1 MEITPDSI
9 EFSAPFTSRSTRFMT
24 LENKSPTTLAFKIK
38 TTAPNTYSVRPNCSI
53 IYPGECQ
60 SVAVHHQGFT
70 EEPGYD
76 YECKDKFMVL
86 WAPVLNLSK
95 LDKLDDLDTKESD
108 ASGNSPKAISAS
120 PSDNSLSSN
129 RSSASSTLL
138 ALIDDIAGYWRR
150 LEEESYDVINKK
162 KIKVLAHVFSKS
174 HDGVQLS
181 SASSAVTV
189 KEAGTLNLSRR
200 KTKRETLQDVKESLK
215 EVKSASPVLDHNSRT
230 PQVTPFIAPAS
241 ASFQTQLPPRSISHS
256 QLSAFT
262 SPYAGAPIRADE
274 QLLEVNQRLAIL
286 MAELEE
292 LRRKPQESEMREV
305 REMSESRQ
313 TTPQAIPTAQTT
325 PQVVQTPQVAQASF
339 PPVQTTIPVPASQPV
354 SPATSP
360 VSQLQ
365 NTLLASLTPSVAVLG
380 LLCFALVL
388 FSLNASKMG
397 LVIGLAQTSLMAA
410 IVYFVAQKQTQK
422 GPLS

>member
-9 EFSAPFTSRSTRFMT
+9 EFSAPFTTRSTRFMT

-70 EEPGYD
+70 EEPDHD

-95 LDKLDDLDTKESD
+95 LEELDNKEGDTSN
-108 ASGNSPKAISAS
+108 APKTISAS
-120 PSDNSLSSN
+120 PSDNSISSN

-138 ALIDDIAGYWRR
+138 AMIDDISGYWRR

-162 KIKVLAHVFSKS
+162 KIKVLAHVFSKT

-181 SASSAVTV
+181 SASSAATV
-189 KEAGTLNLSRR
+189 KEAGVLSPNTNLSRR
-200 KTKRETLQDVKESLK
+200 KTKRETLKDVKESLK
-215 EVKSASPVLDHNSRT
+215 EVKSTTPMMDNNGNGTT
-230 PQVTPFIAPAS
+230 PQMTPFIAPPS
-241 ASFQTQLPPRSISHS
+241 ASFQTQFPPRSISHP

-262 SPYAGAPIRADE
+262 SPYAGVSGSSPRPED

-286 MAELEE
+286 MAELDE
-292 LRRKPQESEMREV
+292 LKRKPQEGNETA
-305 REMSESRQ
+305 SRNV
-313 TTPQAIPTAQTT
+313 TTQIHPQSLNQPQATTHPTAN
-325 PQVVQTPQVAQASF
+325 
-339 PPVQTTIPVPASQPV
+339 
-354 SPATSP
+354 
-360 VSQLQ
+360 SQLQ
-365 NTLLASLTPSVAVLG
+365 TNVLASLNNPSVGILAF
-380 LLCFALVL
+380 LCFALVL

-397 LVIGLAQTSLMAA
+397 VLIGLAQTSLMAA
-410 IVYFVAQKQTQK
+410 IVYFVAQNQLQK
-422 GPLS
+422 A

>member
-1 MEITPDSI
+1 
-9 EFSAPFTSRSTRFMT
+9 MT

-70 EEPGYD
+70 EEPDHD

-95 LDKLDDLDTKESD
+95 LDELDTKESD
-108 ASGNSPKAISAS
+108 ASHSPKGISAS
-120 PSDNSLSSN
+120 PSDNSISSN

-138 ALIDDIAGYWRR
+138 AMIDDISGYWRR

-162 KIKVLAHVFSKS
+162 KIKVLAHVFSKA

-181 SASSAVTV
+181 SASSAATV
-189 KEAGTLNLSRR
+189 KEAGPLSSHNNNNNTLSRR
-200 KTKRETLQDVKESLK
+200 KTKRETLKDVKESLK
-215 EVKSASPVLDHNSRT
+215 EVKSSSPVVDYSNNGGST
-230 PQVTPFIAPAS
+230 PQMTPFIAPPS
-241 ASFQTQLPPRSISHS
+241 ASFQTQFPPRSISHP

-262 SPYAGAPIRADE
+262 SPYPGVGGSSPRPED

-286 MAELEE
+286 MAELDE
-292 LRRKPQESEMREV
+292 LRRKPQA
-305 REMSESRQ
+305 Q
-313 TTPQAIPTAQTT
+313 THTQAQAQTQPQPQTQTQTQTQSPPQASHFQTN
-325 PQVVQTPQVAQASF
+325 V
-339 PPVQTTIPVPASQPV
+339 
-354 SPATSP
+354 
-360 VSQLQ
+360 
-365 NTLLASLTPSVAVLG
+365 LASLNSPSVGVLA

-397 LVIGLAQTSLMAA
+397 VFIGLAQTSLLAG
-410 IVYFVAQKQTQK
+410 IVYFVAQNQLQK
-422 GPLS
+422 V